1 MLSALEREKAGA
13 GEKAGV
19 SMSAKATFN
28 VDVLSRV
35 TGDRG
40 DMEMWGQQSGHS
52 LHGPGSSRRG
62 ASGRSRET
70 EGMDWPGAQITVVFE
85 ATIKAQ
91 LLLQE

>member
-19 SMSAKATFN
+19 SMSAKAMFN

-40 DMEMWGQQSGHS
+40 DMEMWGEQSGHS

-62 ASGRSRET
+62 AAGGSRET
-70 EGMDWPGAQITVVFE
+70 EGMDWPGAQIMMVSE
-85 ATIKAQ
+85 ARIKAQ